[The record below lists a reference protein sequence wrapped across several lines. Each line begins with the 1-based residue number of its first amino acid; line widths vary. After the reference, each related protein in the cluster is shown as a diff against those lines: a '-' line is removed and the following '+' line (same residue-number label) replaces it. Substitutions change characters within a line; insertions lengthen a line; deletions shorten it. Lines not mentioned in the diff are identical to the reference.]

1 MSRTATIDVEVSS
14 DRFRAIELEAIGHL
28 TFSHPSNDL
37 HRRVDANLRNAPP
50 QMANEPSESLTNA
63 NTDSISKWRATIIV
77 GSISGISLIGSM
89 LGGIIIVALP
99 TMARDLGISDSLL
112 LWPASVSP
120 LACGCTLLISGSISD
135 VVGSKK
141 VYLVGEFMLVITTIA
156 SGVCRTGIE
165 LILFRAASGVAL
177 SLCLPSSVS
186 LITSHIPSGTY
197 RNVAFACLGAGQPL
211 GFSVGLVIGGVF
223 VQSIG
228 WRVGYYIG
236 AGLIFIT
243 FLISIFGI
251 PADRKPIDQTYR
263 SLIHRL
269 KTEIDWLGCF
279 LLSTSLGLF
288 SYVFAILASGT
299 SHFIAP
305 VSLTLF
311 SLAVL
316 LLPAFI
322 LHGLRQE
329 CLGLKTI
336 IPPSLWKN
344 SVFTCLCV
352 TVFVIWGVFDA
363 MQYFLTLFFQ
373 EVQSLSPIQTSLR
386 FLPMVV
392 TGAGTN
398 LLTGWLVKRVRAD
411 ILVFVSAFITALA
424 PLLMA
429 VIKPEWSYWTC
440 AFFAVACTP
449 LCADVLFT
457 VANLVITSLFP
468 GEMQGIAGGV
478 FNTISDIGASFGL
491 GVTAVVA
498 SIVTMSREGKIGSLI
513 PESETLMDGYRATFW
528 LCFGVDVLVLGIIGL
543 GLRKIGKVGLKE
555 E

>member
-1 MSRTATIDVEVSS
+1 MSRTATTSTEVSLE
-14 DRFRAIELEAIGHL
+14 DLRAIELDAIGIPKP
-28 TFSHPSNDL
+28 SHAGNDS
-37 HRRVDANLRNAPP
+37 HKRGDAILGDAPT
-50 QMANEPSESLTNA
+50 QATNESSESLTNA
-63 NTDSISKWRATIIV
+63 NANSISKWRATLIV
-77 GSISGISLIGSM
+77 TSISGISLIGSM

-141 VYLVGEFMLVITTIA
+141 VYLVGEFMLVVTTIA

-211 GFSVGLVIGGVF
+211 GFSIGLVIGGLF

-236 AGLIFIT
+236 ASLIFLT
-243 FLISIFGI
+243 FLISLFGI
-251 PADRKPIDQTYR
+251 PADLKPIDQTYR
-263 SLIHRL
+263 TLLRRL
-269 KTEIDWLGCF
+269 KSEIDWLGCF
-279 LLSTSLGLF
+279 LLSTSLGLL
-288 SYVFAILASGT
+288 SYVFAILASGA

-305 VSLTLF
+305 VPLTLF
-311 SLAVL
+311 SLAVI

-322 LHGLRQE
+322 FHGMRQE
-329 CLGLKTI
+329 RLGLKTV

-344 SVFTCLCV
+344 RVFTCLCI

-411 ILVFVSAFITALA
+411 ILVFVSAFITGLA

-429 VIKPEWSYWTC
+429 VVKPEWSYWTC

-449 LCADVLFT
+449 VCADVLFT

-468 GEMQGIAGGV
+468 KQTHGIAGGV

-498 SIVTMSREGKIGSLI
+498 SSVTMGREGKMGATA
-513 PESETLMDGYRATFW
+513 ENLMSGYRATFW
-528 LCFGVDVLVLGIIGL
+528 LCFGVDVLVLGVIGF